1 MSVKKVRPNMKR
13 ETAMSINQQVLT
25 EIQIFL
31 KALDSYPDCFARDPQ
46 ITFEQH
52 HCGLISPSKTESDRL
67 N

>member
-1 MSVKKVRPNMKR
+1 MNMKKIRPSMKR

-31 KALDSYPDCFARDPQ
+31 KALDSYPDRFARDPQ

-52 HCGLISPSKTESDRL
+52 HCGLITSDQIKSSYPD
-67 N
+67 